1 MSDAVSTVD
10 GMDWGAGGMEEGT
23 EEAADVKIALI
34 NAVLTQD
41 GAGAAKTGES
51 EASLI

>member
-1 MSDAVSTVD
+1 MSHAVSPVD
-10 GMDWGAGGMEEGT
+10 GMDWGAGGVEEGT

-34 NAVLTQD
+34 NAVLTQG